1 MTLFYFWLNILISI
15 SRFVKN
21 HSNVTPILSYTCAK
35 LLKLLEMGLSTLD
48 VQVVHILTIHEYVPF
63 VGRCLGVG
71 FRCVVMERGKKTFC
85 LVCHVVHAIQL

>member
-1 MTLFYFWLNILISI
+1 M
-15 SRFVKN
+15 KD

-48 VQVVHILTIHEYVPF
+48 VQVVHILTIYEYVPF

-71 FRCVVMERGKKTFC
+71 FGCVVVMEREEKTLC